1 MRAKMAS
8 KYHSSP
14 PRQLFAQFLYC
25 LSKASDELSK
35 ETFVVLIRCR
45 INKTPQLLETV
56 GPKKLNL
63 NICRKQTVLWIEADP
78 FLASPHRKLRNC
90 RNLVDVLIMVGV
102 FLDVCALHFPAV
114 LASRCS
120 VFSARCRSR
129 GRYRFPEKCKFWNPR
144 CVVGVWH

>member
-25 LSKASDELSK
+25 LSKASDEHSK

-56 GPKKLNL
+56 SPKKLNL
-63 NICRKQTVLWIEADP
+63 NICRKQTVLWIEVDH
-78 FLASPHRKLRNC
+78 FLASPHPPP
-90 RNLVDVLIMVGV
+90 VDVSIMVGV
-102 FLDVCALHFPAV
+102 FFDVCALHFPAV
-114 LASRCS
+114 LASRRS

-129 GRYRFPEKCKFWNPR
+129 SRYRFPEKCKFWNPR